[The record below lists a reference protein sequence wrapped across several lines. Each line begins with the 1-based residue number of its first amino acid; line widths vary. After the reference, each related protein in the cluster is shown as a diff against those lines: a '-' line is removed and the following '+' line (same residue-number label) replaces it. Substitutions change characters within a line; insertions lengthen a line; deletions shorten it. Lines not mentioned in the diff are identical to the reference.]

1 MIKGKSLGANY
12 EYFQRPLAIALTL
25 LEGKGVSLAHHG
37 RDVELASYV
46 INFEEVLSLFAV
58 RASPRAS

>member
-1 MIKGKSLGANY
+1 MIKGKSPDAKY
-12 EYFQRPLAIALTL
+12 ECYQRPLPIALTL
-25 LEGKGVSLAHHG
+25 LKGNGVSLAHHG